1 MPCCTTVLDVLN
13 KLQCTSKILII
24 TNPHVPWHVSRPLFE
39 RVIFRFHGSFI
50 AAGFLFSTP
59 LALLNNICS
68 SFLFA
73 NSVFRWISA
82 VCHRLPLFTGRCCCY
97 GYFVMPVGSE
107 NKGPSRSV
115 VEDQYR
121 DLVHLVEVLASPATV
136 KTKSRTSIQT
146 NGYGVF
152 GSPESSR
159 ETSPARSSVVLGLT
173 ETQALEQFSKAYQ
186 SERDFSQHPHKAVF
200 LQVTKYVVTLC
211 TEMHP
216 SCLMYWRDASS

>member
-121 DLVHLVEVLASPATV
+121 SEISGDSDRARCQSPRILTPAYVTACLLIFCAAPIVNLEEILCFRDLVHLVEVLASPATV
-136 KTKSRTSIQT
+136 KTK
-146 NGYGVF
+146 V
-152 GSPESSR
+152 
-159 ETSPARSSVVLGLT
+159 GLR
-173 ETQALEQFSKAYQ
+173 LLKSY
-186 SERDFSQHPHKAVF
+186 R
-200 LQVTKYVVTLC
+200 C
-211 TEMHP
+211 
-216 SCLMYWRDASS
+216 C